1 LPAQEREGEGVTK
14 SRGKTLSP
22 GVKYRVS
29 GRKAFQP
36 GSKGKVLG
44 NLLGITSLRAMEEAE
59 LAAAINAEHAL
70 IGLYGE
76 FHRFTR
82 SDIDRIHQLFLGKI
96 YAWAGT
102 TRDVNLSKGGFTFAP
117 WNLVPQL
124 MDDLER
130 DVLAKHTP
138 CEGAT
143 IEEIAEHIA
152 VVHVEV
158 LLIHPYREGNG
169 RTARLL
175 ATMMAY
181 QAGMPGIDF
190 GFIGSRGKEFDGYVG
205 AVQAGLDDNDAPM
218 TAIVL
223 RALKRALT
231 RSRSRVR

>member
-1 LPAQEREGEGVTK
+1 VTK
-14 SRGKTLSP
+14 SGRKTISP

-29 GRKAFQP
+29 GLEAFQP
-36 GSKGKVLG
+36 GSKGKVLS
-44 NLLGITSLRAMEEAE
+44 NLLGITSMRAMEEAE
-59 LAAAINAEHAL
+59 LASAIKAEHAL
-70 IGLYGE
+70 MGLYGQ
-76 FHRFTR
+76 HHTFTR
-82 SDIDRIHQLFLGKI
+82 GDIDRIHRLFLGKI

-102 TRDVNLSKGGFTFAP
+102 TRDVNMSKGGFTFAAP
-117 WNLVPQL
+117 NVIPRL
-124 MDDLER
+124 MNGLES

-152 VVHVEV
+152 VVHVEL

-190 GFIGSRGKEFDGYVG
+190 GFIGARGKEFDRYVG
-205 AVQAGLDDNDAPM
+205 AVQAGLDDNYAPM

-223 RALKRALT
+223 RALKRALK